1 MKSSELIEYNKK
13 NIFLENIIYRFFFFF
28 FFFFW
33 DIAQQYREKFIYI
46 LVAVTALSMFFSY
59 IT

>member
-13 NIFLENIIYRFFFFF
+13 NIFLENIIYRF